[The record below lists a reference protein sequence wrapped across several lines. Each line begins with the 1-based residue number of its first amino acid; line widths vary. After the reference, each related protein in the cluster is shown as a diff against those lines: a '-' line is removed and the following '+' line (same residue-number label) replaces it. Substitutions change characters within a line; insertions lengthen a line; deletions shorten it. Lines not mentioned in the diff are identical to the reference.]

1 MALKRPP
8 PPPPTTDLVPG
19 ESPEDVHPIRLARIL
34 AEKWADMSEN
44 TREVVLEELA
54 EGGVVA
60 VKATT
65 KVSQQ
70 QSEVER
76 FVALAASSEDEA
88 ELKMEILR
96 TQMRMADGRFNGP
109 LRLVEMLSLLSD
121 LAGHAQGMG
130 DMLATVWSAWQSLA
144 KNKRIGPSAPSRRHL
159 MEHLREYLHSGPS
172 HSELAPALKDQ
183 MAAARLLIAILSGL
197 GQGSQRFAQDF
208 YRHLDPDKIHQELRQ
223 ARGGKAPSAEDLWNR
238 YKQLSDAL
246 TPSEIEDLLLKR
258 IIEAAEVFFHA
269 AHRG

>member
-34 AEKWADMSEN
+34 AEKWANMSES

-54 EGGVVA
+54 EGGVIA
-60 VKATT
+60 AQTST
-65 KVSQQ
+65 KSAKP
-70 QSEVER
+70 SEVER
-76 FVALAASSEDEA
+76 FVTLATNSEDEA

-96 TQMRMADGRFNGP
+96 TQMRMADGRFSGP
-109 LRLVEMLSLLSD
+109 LGLVEMLSLLSD
-121 LAGHAQGMG
+121 LAGHAQSMG

-159 MEHLREYLHSGPS
+159 MENLREHLHSGSS
-172 HSELAPALKDQ
+172 HSEVAPALKDQ

-223 ARGGKAPSAEDLWNR
+223 ARGGKPPSAEDLWNR

-269 AHRG
+269 THRT

>member
-34 AEKWADMSEN
+34 AEKWADMSES

-54 EGGVVA
+54 EGGMM
-60 VKATT
+60 ATPSAT
-65 KVSQQ
+65 KPARP
-70 QSEVER
+70 SEVEK
-76 FVALAASSEDEA
+76 FVTVASGTEDEA

-96 TQMRMADGRFNGP
+96 TQMRMADGRYSGP
-109 LRLVEMLSLLSD
+109 LKLVEMLGLLSD
-121 LAGHAQGMG
+121 LAGHTQGMG

-144 KNKRIGPSAPSRRHL
+144 KNKRIGPGALSRRHL
-159 MEHLREYLHSGPS
+159 MENLREYLHAGPA
-172 HSELAPALKDQ
+172 HAELAPALKDQ

-258 IIEAAEVFFHA
+258 IVEAAEVFFHA
-269 AHRG
+269 THRG

>member
-34 AEKWADMSEN
+34 AEKWAEMSES

-54 EGGVVA
+54 EGGMVA
-60 VKATT
+60 APTAAKPARP
-65 KVSQQ
+65 
-70 QSEVER
+70 SEVER
-76 FVALAASSEDEA
+76 FVALPPASEDEA

-109 LRLVEMLSLLSD
+109 FKLAEMLGLLSD
-121 LAGHAQGMG
+121 LAGHTQGMG
-130 DMLATVWSAWQSLA
+130 EMLATVWGAWQSLA

-159 MEHLREYLHSGPS
+159 MENLREYLHSGPG

-183 MAAARLLIAILSGL
+183 MAAGRLLIAILSGL

-223 ARGGKAPSAEDLWNR
+223 ARGGKAPSTEDLWNR
-238 YKQLSDAL
+238 YKQLSDTL
-246 TPSEIEDLLLKR
+246 TPSEIENLLLKR
-258 IIEAAEVFFHA
+258 IVEAAEVFFHA